1 MATGLALRESRERR
15 INYRNAIAS
24 GMNVTDD
31 FLRLFLAHYLVERR
45 KRHAQCFGIVVSFAV
60 LVDVIVQ
67 LIAALVVE
75 MATDGFFQVFSLCV
89 VSRANEF

>member
-1 MATGLALRESRERR
+1 MATRLALRESRERR
-15 INYRNAIAS
+15 INHRHAIAS
-24 GMNVTDD
+24 GMNISDD

-45 KRHAQCFGIVVSFAV
+45 KSHAEGFGIVVGFAV

-67 LIAALVVE
+67 LIAGLVVE